1 MTKRAMKVII
11 DELSLN
17 ECEVDVI
24 DPTGFKVSALGEPF
38 SKELRDD
45 LKVRVDRA
53 DGVIM
58 CTPEYNGCFSY
69 VLMAVI
75 ENLGY
80 PSALAGKPISI
91 LGVASGAIGAV
102 KAIEHLRGVCSHLGS
117 LVLPGSISIAEVHN
131 YFNEDDELKDLK
143 VDKNIRS
150 VPKELISYLKK
161 R

>member
-1 MTKRAMKVII
+1 MTKRAMNVIV
-11 DELSLN
+11 DELRSSG
-17 ECEVDVI
+17 CDVDVI
-24 DPTGFKVSALGEPF
+24 DPTGFKVPALGEPF
-38 SKELRDD
+38 SEDLRKD
-45 LKVRVDRA
+45 LVTRVLKA

-80 PSALAGKPISI
+80 PSALSGKPISL

-102 KAIEHLRGVCSHLGS
+102 KALEHLKGVCSHLGS
-117 LVLPGSISIAEVHN
+117 LVLPGAISIAEVHN
-131 YFNEDDELKDLK
+131 HFNDNELTDVK
-143 VDKNIRS
+143 VERMVRS
-150 VPKELISYLKK
+150 VPQELLSYLEK